1 MKSSAAAAVG
11 RSKAAEGFKVSMK
24 KVRGSSSKESFK
36 ALPLVYRARGLVH
49 EGAHAR
55 AETDRQ
61 RLASHG
67 RRKIES
73 YPTLYLGSAESF
85 RPTDILVIG

>member
-61 RLASHG
+61 RLVSHG

-73 YPTLYLGSAESF
+73 YNPVVRNLTSMGTQRSNF
-85 RPTDILVIG
+85 RP